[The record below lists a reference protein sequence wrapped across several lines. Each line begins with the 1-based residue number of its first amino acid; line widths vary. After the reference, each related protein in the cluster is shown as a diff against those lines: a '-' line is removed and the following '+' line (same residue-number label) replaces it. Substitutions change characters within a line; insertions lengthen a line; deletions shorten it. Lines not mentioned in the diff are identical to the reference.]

1 MSTRDQDMER
11 VQACANQLMEHFD
24 SVQIFV
30 TRHEE
35 VESQGTV
42 NINLGAGNYFT
53 RSGHVREW
61 IIKQDQQARQEIID
75 R

>member
-1 MSTRDQDMER
+1 MSTQDKDMER
-11 VQACANQLMEHFD
+11 VQTAANQLMEHFD

-35 VESQGTV
+35 AEHQGTI
-42 NINLGAGNYFT
+42 NINLGSGNYFT

-61 IIKQDQQARQEIID
+61 VIKQDQKARQEVSD
-75 R
+75 Q